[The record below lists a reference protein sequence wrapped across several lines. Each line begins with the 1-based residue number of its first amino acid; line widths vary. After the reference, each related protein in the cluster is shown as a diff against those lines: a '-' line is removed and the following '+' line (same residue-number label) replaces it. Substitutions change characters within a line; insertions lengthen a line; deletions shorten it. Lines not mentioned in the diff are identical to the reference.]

1 MAAKKIILDNDI
13 IKLSLDVGA
22 AKPKTVT
29 LFWGDEINLVR
40 ETADAYVVSVDVRN
54 GENRRVAAEAQL
66 PKKTTRL
73 REDRLLKVRF
83 VDVGQGDGAI
93 VETPGGQIVLIDG
106 GEGEEFRRY
115 FRTAFTHR
123 LKGKPVPCAAIVM
136 THGDSDH
143 YKGLLNLFGASDPL
157 VTSERVFHNG
167 IVRIEKGSDAKK
179 VFGATKQDGGTWYL
193 TALHDDLTKL
203 PATQKLTD
211 GFREMVSLLP
221 NLKAP
226 GKKLKVRRLEYG
238 QDDAFDFLA
247 NEDIRIRVLGPI
259 VEKVGGKPALPL
271 LHKPRSKSLSD
282 SHTIN
287 GHSIVLKLT
296 YGNVRFLFGA
306 DLNEESE
313 ERLVE
318 KAREE
323 GDSLAAEILK
333 VPHHGA
339 EDFSTHIFEAIRPVV
354 SVVSSGDESASKD
367 YIHPRAGL
375 IGALGK
381 YSRAGVE
388 RPLIYVS
395 EMVAFFARLTK
406 KDAGELDPFRL
417 YRKTQFGIVHVRT
430 DGERVFIGTHSARDD
445 RKESYVFRVDAK
457 GNVTFE
463 DVSKVSSL
471 KVAGDDTE
479 E

>member
-1 MAAKKIILDNDI
+1 
-13 IKLSLDVGA
+13 
-22 AKPKTVT
+22 
-29 LFWGDEINLVR
+29 VR
-40 ETADAYVVSVDVRN
+40 ETSDAYVVSIDVRT
-54 GENRRVAAEAQL
+54 GEGKRVAAEAKL
-66 PKKTTRL
+66 AKKTTRL
-73 REDRLLKVRF
+73 RDNRVLKVRF

-115 FRTAFTHR
+115 FFTAFAYR

-143 YKGLLNLFGASDPL
+143 YKGLLKLFSDSPL
-157 VTSERVFHNG
+157 ITSERVFHNG
-167 IVRIEKGSDAKK
+167 IVRVADGSDAKK
-179 VFGATKQDGGTWYL
+179 VFGASKQVGSKWYL
-193 TALHDDLTKL
+193 TALQNDLTKL
-203 PATQKLTD
+203 PANQKLTE
-211 GFREMVSLLP
+211 GFREMADVLP
-221 NLKAP
+221 NLKAA
-226 GKKLKVRRLEYG
+226 GKKLKVQRLEYG

-247 NEDIRIRVLGPI
+247 KENINVRVLGPI
-259 VEKVGGKPALPL
+259 VEEVSGKAALPI
-271 LHKPRSKSLSD
+271 LHKPRSRSYSD

-313 ERLVE
+313 ERLVA

-395 EMVAFFARLTK
+395 EMVAFFARLSK

-430 DGERVFIGTHSARDD
+430 DGERVFVGTHSARDD
-445 RKESYVFRVDAK
+445 RKESYVFRVDTQ

-463 DVSKVSSL
+463 AVSKVSSM
-471 KVAGDDTE
+471 KAADETE